1 MDSARIVHRLPPSIN
16 GKRARDARVRA
27 WSFIFERYAEKNA
40 AEAIGGEGDIHSDR
54 RLGTSKEV
62 KPGTS

>member
-1 MDSARIVHRLPPSIN
+1 MDNARIVYRLPPSTN
-16 GKRARDARVRA
+16 VKQARDACARA

-40 AEAIGGEGDIHSDR
+40 AEAIGSERDAHSHR

>member
-1 MDSARIVHRLPPSIN
+1 MRNARIVYRLPPSTN
-16 GKRARDARVRA
+16 FKQARDARARA

-40 AEAIGGEGDIHSDR
+40 AEAIGGERDTHSHR